1 MKKIGF
7 SILFFSFLLS
17 VLFGAEP
24 ENQSQDKSE
33 AEKNIQ
39 ATTSQDISY
48 ILEPIARKYRVPA
61 MAGLVLKGDEII
73 MEGITG
79 VRKKGTSKKA
89 SLDDLWHLGSCTK
102 SMTATL
108 CAILVEKGLLK
119 WDLTLEDA
127 FPDVAKRMHKEYK
140 KVTLSE
146 LLTNRGGF
154 PSDLLQWK
162 DLWYDLWHFKSSPKE
177 ARRYL
182 LEKIVIRKPETIPGT
197 KDVYSNAGFAV
208 AGHIAETITG
218 KEYEELMQE
227 YIFTPLNMKTAGW
240 GAPGTWADAS
250 TDDLD
255 VPWGHE
261 KDGMPVKPL
270 KNTSGGKG
278 SDNPVAV
285 APAGRLHCT
294 IKDWAKY
301 VSIHLRGNES
311 NPWREYKIL
320 SAESFKKLQQPP
332 DNLSDY
338 AFGWFCCE
346 RDWAGTGIDRR
357 ALTHAG
363 SNTMWYSVVWI
374 APKKDFAVLICCNL
388 GGPSAQKGTD
398 EAVGALIE
406 KYTKNVSEETFG
418 NPQSATNPQQNP

>member
-1 MKKIGF
+1 MRKISF
-7 SILFFSFLLS
+7 SVLFISFLSLG
-17 VLFGAEP
+17 LFGAEQ
-24 ENQSQDKSE
+24 ENKGQEQTE
-33 AEKNIQ
+33 AQKNNLV
-39 ATTSQDISY
+39 ATPQDISDS
-48 ILEPIARKYRVPA
+48 LDPIARKYHIPA
-61 MAGLVLKGDEII
+61 MAGLVVKGDKII

-79 VRKKGTSKKA
+79 VRKKGTNKKA

-108 CAILVEKGLLK
+108 CAILVEKGVLK

-127 FPDVAKRMHKEYK
+127 FPELAKKMHKEYR
-140 KVTLSE
+140 KVNLAN

-154 PSDLLQWK
+154 PGDLLQWK
-162 DLWYDLWHFKSSPKE
+162 DLWNDLRHFKGSPKE

-182 LEKIVIRKPETIPGT
+182 LEKIVIRKPETTPGT

-208 AGHIAETITG
+208 AGHIAETVTG

-227 YIFTPLNMKTAGW
+227 YIFAPLNIETAGW
-240 GAPGTWADAS
+240 GTPGTWANAS
-250 TDDLD
+250 TDDHDLD
-255 VPWGHE
+255 EPWGHE
-261 KDGMPVKPL
+261 KDGTPVKPL
-270 KNTSGGKG
+270 KNTPDGKG
-278 SDNPVAV
+278 SDNPVAI

-301 VSIHLRGNES
+301 ISIHLRGNDL
-311 NPWREYKIL
+311 NPSKEYKL
-320 SAESFKKLQQPP
+320 LNSESFKKLQTPP

-346 RDWAGTGIDRR
+346 RNWAGTGNDKK
-357 ALTHAG
+357 AFTHAG

-388 GGPSAQKGTD
+388 GGPLAQKGTD
-398 EAVGALIE
+398 EAVGKLIAVS
-406 KYTKNVSEETFG
+406 TQNVSEETFG
-418 NPQSATNPQQNP
+418 NPQSHTNPQ